1 MSVTTSHALPL
12 VAAGNYLRDVY
23 GYRYS
28 SLEMQGGTVL
38 HDIIVDGLLD
48 HWLFGPN
55 AVSMTTLAGTGI
67 VLSVTDGSGLIH
79 FADDRSLAYRQS
91 QAMLKATSY
100 GALFLLTAIFVVGFL
115 ALIPMVQM
123 GRVAWHWRKARGVLA
138 RMKGQG
144 GRDRVSAPMG
154 AVA

>member
-1 MSVTTSHALPL
+1 MSETTTHTLPL
-12 VAAGNYLRDVY
+12 VAAGNYLRDPY
-23 GYRYS
+23 GYRYN
-28 SLEMQGGTVL
+28 SLEMQDGQVL
-38 HDIIVDGLLD
+38 HDVIVDGLLD
-48 HWLFGPN
+48 NWLFGPN
-55 AVSMTTLAGTGI
+55 AISMTTATGTGI

-123 GRVAWHWRKARGVLA
+123 GVAAWRWRKARGLLA
-138 RMKGQG
+138 RMKGQDS
-144 GRDRVSAPMG
+144 RDRISVQAG
-154 AVA
+154 VVA